1 MRRTVLISIGGLW
14 LAAQL
19 TAQAEAP
26 AAADPSAAAR
36 PAAADSVATPEQLDQ
51 RVRILERK
59 LELEGEK
66 NDALAKS
73 QGQAV
78 ASKDGFEIKSAD
90 GAFRLKLRGYLQADG
105 RFFLDDE
112 KLPATDS
119 WVIRRARPVV
129 DGTLFKFVDWKIM
142 PDFGGGTTVL
152 YDAYVEARFAK
163 GARLRAGKFKPP
175 VGLERLQSAT
185 DLLFVERAFPT
196 GLVPSRDIGLQL
208 GGELLGGKLE
218 YQAGLF
224 NGVVDGG
231 LADQDSADGKEYAAR
246 LLWKPFQPADGGVPA
261 IDLAV
266 GLAATRGDEEGSL
279 TATGLPSF
287 RIPGSSTFFAYRS
300 DTTLA
305 GTVRADGTRERL
317 SPQAWLYVGP
327 FGALAEWVSSTTSVR
342 RNTTAAELE
351 NEAWQ
356 VQLSWVLTGETNS
369 YKGVSPRQPFSP
381 QGGGAGAWIV
391 AVRASG
397 FEADPDTFPLYA
409 DPARSV
415 SKATLYGAALSWNVV
430 RGLRWILDYNFVEYA
445 GGATAGADRPD
456 EKVLFTRFQVAF

>member
-1 MRRTVLISIGGLW
+1 MSLVVGLGVVCR
-14 LAAQL
+14 LQ
-19 TAQAEAP
+19 AQAAP
-26 AAADPSAAAR
+26 A
-36 PAAADSVATPEQLDQ
+36 PEELDQ

-59 LELEGEK
+59 LELEAEK

-78 ASKDGFEIKSAD
+78 AGKDGFEIKSAD
-90 GAFRLKLRGYLQADG
+90 NAFRLKFRGYLQVDG
-105 RFFLDDE
+105 RFFLDDA
-112 KLPATDS
+112 KLPAADS
-119 WVIRRARPVV
+119 WVIRRSRPVV
-129 DGTLFKFVDWKIM
+129 EGTLFKFVDFKLM

-152 YDAYVEARFAK
+152 YDAYLEARFSKA
-163 GARLRAGKFKPP
+163 ARLRAGKFKPP

-208 GGELLGGKLE
+208 GGEFLGGKLE

-231 LADQDSADGKEYAAR
+231 LADQDAADGKEYAAR
-246 LLWKPFQPADGGVPA
+246 LLWKPFQPAAGSDAGVPA
-261 IDLAV
+261 IDLAL
-266 GLAATRGDEEGSL
+266 GLAATRGEEEGSL

-287 RIPGSSTFFAYRS
+287 RIPGSSNFFAYRADS
-300 DTTLA
+300 TLA
-305 GTVRADGTRERL
+305 GTARADGARERW
-317 SPQAWLYVGP
+317 SPQAWLYAGP

-342 RNTTAAELE
+342 RNTTVADLE

-356 VQLSWVLTGETNS
+356 VQLSWVLSGETNS
-369 YKGVSPRQPFSP
+369 YKGVTPRKPFSP

-397 FEADPDTFPLYA
+397 FGADRDTFPLFA
-409 DPARSV
+409 DPTRSV
-415 SKATLYGAALSWNVV
+415 RKATLYGAALSWNVL
-430 RGLRWILDYNFVEYA
+430 RGLRWMLDYERVSYD
-445 GGATAGADRPD
+445 GGAAADADRPD
-456 EKVLFTRFQVAF
+456 EQVLYTRFQVSF

>member
-1 MRRTVLISIGGLW
+1 MRTRAKLWAICIAGLF
-14 LAAQL
+14 LAAGMAGQE
-19 TAQAEAP
+19 T
-26 AAADPSAAAR
+26 S
-36 PAAADSVATPEQLDQ
+36 TPEELDQ

-59 LELEGEK
+59 LELEAER
-66 NDALAKS
+66 NEALAKS

-78 ASKDGFEIKSAD
+78 ATKDGFEVKSAD
-90 GAFRLKLRGYLQADG
+90 GAFRLKLRGYLQVDG

-112 KLPATDS
+112 ELPATDS

-129 DGTLFKFVDWKIM
+129 EGTLFKFVDFKIM
-142 PDFGGGTTVL
+142 PDFGGGTSVL
-152 YDAYVEARFAK
+152 FDAYLEARFSKA
-163 GARLRAGKFKPP
+163 ARLRAGKFKPP

-208 GGELLGGKLE
+208 GGELAGGKLE
-218 YQAGLF
+218 YQTGLF

-261 IDLAV
+261 IDLAL
-266 GLAATRGDEEGSL
+266 GLAVTRGDEEGSL
-279 TATGLPSF
+279 TATGLPAY
-287 RIPGSSTFFAYRS
+287 RIPGSSNFFAYRS
-300 DTTLA
+300 DSTLA

-317 SPQAWLYVGP
+317 SPQAWLYTGP
-327 FGALAEWVSSTTSVR
+327 FGALFEWVSSTTSVR
-342 RNTTAAELE
+342 RNTTVADLE

-356 VQLSWVLTGETNS
+356 LQLSWVLSGETNS
-369 YKGVSPRQPFSP
+369 YKGVAPRRPFSP

-397 FEADPDTFPLYA
+397 LEADPATFPLFA
-409 DPARSV
+409 DPTRSV
-415 SKATLYGAALSWNVV
+415 REATLYGAAVSWNAV
-430 RGLRWILDYNFVEYA
+430 RGLRWILDYSLVQYDGGAAA
-445 GGATAGADRPD
+445 GGNRPD